1 MHVLDPSSEGS
12 CSNEIIDIILS
23 SLFFQRPLLQHH
35 LVSSAG
41 WGGGVGG
48 GGGGG
53 GGGREGGIHVEEER
67 DKKSWLFKLPNLQ
80 FPRQNLVF
88 SCLISLFLLL
98 LHCANLFSSF
108 RESESFESST
118 LLRIHCKGE
127 GEESERQ
134 RNSLE
139 RSAERAIPL
148 LSFNRHLRQLCTWF
162 FLSVCF
168 CYCARTG
175 DSRRI
180 AHGKLRFYGLSE
192 FGVIRNRAVWTTTKL
207 VLQMAVFQ
215 NNRCWFCSAIWG
227 GAVPVP
233 AT

>member
-1 MHVLDPSSEGS
+1 M
-12 CSNEIIDIILS
+12 
-23 SLFFQRPLLQHH
+23 Q
-35 LVSSAG
+35 
-41 WGGGVGG
+41 
-48 GGGGG
+48 
-53 GGGREGGIHVEEER
+53 EEL

-88 SCLISLFLLL
+88 SCLISLSLLL

-108 RESESFESST
+108 CESASFESST
-118 LLRIHCKGE
+118 LLRIRCKGR
-127 GEESERQ
+127 GRRESERQ

-139 RSAERAIPL
+139 RSAERTIPL

-168 CYCARTG
+168 CYCARIR
-175 DSRRI
+175 DRRRI

-192 FGVIRNRAVWTTTKL
+192 VGVIRNRAVWTTTKL

-215 NNRCWFCSAIWG
+215 NNRC
-227 GAVPVP
+227 
-233 AT
+233 